1 MCEGIDKAKD
11 KCYNYKGS
19 KTKDGKMN
27 ILVLSDS
34 HSRRSMIEEAIAR
47 QIKKP
52 DAIIFLG
59 DGLRDIVSA
68 DIGDIPVYSVAGNC
82 DAGSVFFDSNTPT
95 EQNLIIG
102 DKRIFFTHGHKYGV
116 KSTLSPLLSEGVK
129 RGADII
135 LFGHTHMPFERV
147 LTPDNDHGI
156 KTDKS
161 VYIMNP
167 GSIGDYPYCFGN
179 ITIDR
184 EGRVLLSHGTVK

>member
-1 MCEGIDKAKD
+1 
-11 KCYNYKGS
+11 
-19 KTKDGKMN
+19 MN
-27 ILVLSDS
+27 ILVFSDS
-34 HSRRSMIEEAIAR
+34 HGWRGRIEEAIER

-68 DIGDIPVYSVAGNC
+68 RLGDVPIYTVSGNC
-82 DAGSVFFDSNTPT
+82 DAGSIFSDDNIPT

-116 KSTLSPLLSEGVK
+116 KSTLSPLLSEGIK

-135 LFGHTHMPFERV
+135 LFGHTHIPFERT
-147 LTPDNDHGI
+147 LTGENEYGF

-161 VYIMNP
+161 IYIMNP
-167 GSIGDYPYCFGN
+167 GSIGEYPYSFGN
-179 ITIDR
+179 ITVDIR
-184 EGRVLLSHGTVK
+184 GNILLSHGTLA